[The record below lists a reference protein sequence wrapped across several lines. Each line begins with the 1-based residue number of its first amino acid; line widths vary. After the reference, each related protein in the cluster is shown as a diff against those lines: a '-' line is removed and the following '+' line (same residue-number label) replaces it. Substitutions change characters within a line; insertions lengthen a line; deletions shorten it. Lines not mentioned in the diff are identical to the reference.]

1 MVRGISKKG
10 VPQAPGAEAADLLLG
25 LHFSEDSKSSI
36 HMLKL
41 KTKATK
47 QNKNKKQKKN
57 KSEVCAQ
64 LKTCVSCFLLH

>member
-25 LHFSEDSKSSI
+25 LHISEDSKSSI

-47 QNKNKKQKKN
+47 QNKNKKQKKTN
-57 KSEVCAQ
+57 QKFVLS
-64 LKTCVSCFLLH
+64 